1 MSLRTMSLR
10 TRLSAA
16 AVGAVFAVGAAAL
29 PAHAASGE
37 PGAAALTAAKAK
49 VTDGLTDRLSTLTEL
64 QTRLAGAK
72 DVPDGARGTLTSLL
86 SSDISGLT
94 ALKTKVAGETTVA
107 AVRADG
113 KAMVDDFRVYL
124 LVAPKVHLTHALA
137 AENDAAAKL
146 TKVHDALA
154 ERLAKDPAADTQANK
169 DLLADLTGQVKAADA
184 AIDGKEQAL
193 LALQPGPDGKAISA
207 SVKDISGAAKTARED
222 LRKAVADAKKVRD
235 AIKSTGTKGGSQ
247 G

>member
-86 SSDISGLT
+86 SSDISG
-94 ALKTKVAGETTVA
+94 
-107 AVRADG
+107 
-113 KAMVDDFRVYL
+113 
-124 LVAPKVHLTHALA
+124 
-137 AENDAAAKL
+137 
-146 TKVHDALA
+146 
-154 ERLAKDPAADTQANK
+154 
-169 DLLADLTGQVKAADA
+169 
-184 AIDGKEQAL
+184 
-193 LALQPGPDGKAISA
+193 
-207 SVKDISGAAKTARED
+207 AAKTARED